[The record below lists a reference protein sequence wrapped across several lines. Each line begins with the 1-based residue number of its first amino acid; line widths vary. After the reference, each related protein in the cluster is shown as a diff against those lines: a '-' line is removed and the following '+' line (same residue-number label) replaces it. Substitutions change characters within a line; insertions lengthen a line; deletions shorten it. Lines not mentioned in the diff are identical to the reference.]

1 MAGNRKRAE
10 STLLTLIK
18 AIAPGGHTHS
28 IYKRMLADMDDK
40 AFDTFMKQLE
50 SEERFLIVVA
60 ENFGNEGVTV
70 ENNLNVAD
78 NLGHNFF
85 QKLWIEGKD
94 GQPTYLTPI
103 EYMVVDLPIRRASQM
118 LTKKISVSEDN
129 KTVDALTGQPTGDSK
144 GARVSYPELQVC
156 AAMGL
161 ENSMVELMK
170 YMGGDIK
177 GMAAYNA
184 MLSQTGKTNLNTL
197 QNYASGVESTSS
209 LVTFLNCLHYRA
221 NL

>member
-1 MAGNRKRAE
+1 MPNRKRAE
-10 STLLTLIK
+10 STLLTIIK
-18 AIAPGGHTHS
+18 AIAPGGHTLS

-40 AFDTFMKQLE
+40 AFDTFINQLE
-50 SEERFLIVVA
+50 SGERFLIVVA
-60 ENFGNEGVTV
+60 ENFGNEGITV
-70 ENNLNVAD
+70 ENNLKVAD
-78 NLGHNFF
+78 DLGHNFF

-103 EYMVVDLPIRRASQM
+103 EYMIVDLPIRRASQM
-118 LTKKISVSEDN
+118 LTKKISVTEDN
-129 KTVDALTGQPTGDSK
+129 KTVDALTGQPTGESK

-184 MLSQTGKTNLNTL
+184 MISQTGKANLNTL
-197 QNYASGVESTSS
+197 QHYSSGVESTKS
-209 LVTFLNCLHYRA
+209 VRTFLNAMMLRA